1 MEKSFDFD
9 SIKLDVEQA
18 IKKTTIE
25 LIFEATN
32 KDESTIGPSELIYKA
47 DGIIIPQNLLVVDNW
62 NKNKATKNGYFT
74 CTFCYQDEQYN
85 NTSSN
90 VTLTTQNHFAWPL
103 EHFFANYLTP
113 NLNDREL
120 KAS

>member
-9 SIKLDVEQA
+9 NIKLDVEQA

-90 VTLTTQNHFAWPL
+90 VTLTTQNHFA
-103 EHFFANYLTP
+103 
-113 NLNDREL
+113 
-120 KAS
+120 